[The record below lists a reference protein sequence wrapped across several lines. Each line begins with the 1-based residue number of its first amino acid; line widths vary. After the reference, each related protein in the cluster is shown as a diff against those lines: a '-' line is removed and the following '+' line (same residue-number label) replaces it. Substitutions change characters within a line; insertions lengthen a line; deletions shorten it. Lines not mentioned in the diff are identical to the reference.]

1 MAGAIRAGAIER
13 DSLRSNDV
21 EGVDGERGVSGDQ
34 LANSPRRNMQ
44 STTNLIMP
52 NPRYVHFIAPRS
64 LRCSLC
70 SGEVF
75 HDFTPS

>member
-1 MAGAIRAGAIER
+1 MV
-13 DSLRSNDV
+13 NV
-21 EGVDGERGVSGDQ
+21 ESAGDQ